1 MGHVPMNRSSPNRS
15 VNKMNNQNFVRQRPL
30 RNRRHTRTSI
40 ATQTNLQ
47 RQQQQQQLRNGHVN
61 VMNQQQQ
68 IQQQQQT
75 SVSPTSQQQRAS
87 KPPLISSQQQS
98 VNAGVGV
105 AAVRGRPLRSGSHFQ
120 TNIRQTRRPPTT
132 RNIYQQSYQQ

>member
-1 MGHVPMNRSSPNRS
+1 
-15 VNKMNNQNFVRQRPL
+15 MNNQNFVRQRPL
-30 RNRRHTRTSI
+30 RNSRHTRTSI

-47 RQQQQQQLRNGHVN
+47 RQ
-61 VMNQQQQ
+61 
-68 IQQQQQT
+68 QQQQQT

-105 AAVRGRPLRSGSHFQ
+105 AAVRGRPPRSGSHFQ

-132 RNIYQQSYQQ
+132 RNIYQQSY